1 MKPYQLLWIDHSNG
15 NTQSFYQGFQLI
27 GELQYDE
34 EILLQVVWSYY
45 EKEEGI
51 ILYVNDET
59 LLNTKPLEIA
69 SMVEL
74 DHFGE
79 VCDQAIFT
87 YELEDQVE
95 PCYVNDFNNLLNVM
109 HDDLTK
115 RQMLHPQQFPFTWK
129 IK

>member
-1 MKPYQLLWIDHSNG
+1 MKPYELLWIDHSNG

-59 LLNTKPLEIA
+59 LLNTDRK
-69 SMVEL
+69 SV
-74 DHFGE
+74 
-79 VCDQAIFT
+79 V
-87 YELEDQVE
+87 
-95 PCYVNDFNNLLNVM
+95 
-109 HDDLTK
+109 
-115 RQMLHPQQFPFTWK
+115 
-129 IK
+129 

>member
-69 SMVEL
+69 SMTEL

-87 YELEDQVE
+87 YELEDLVE
-95 PCYVNDFNNLLNVM
+95 PCYVNDFNDLLNVM